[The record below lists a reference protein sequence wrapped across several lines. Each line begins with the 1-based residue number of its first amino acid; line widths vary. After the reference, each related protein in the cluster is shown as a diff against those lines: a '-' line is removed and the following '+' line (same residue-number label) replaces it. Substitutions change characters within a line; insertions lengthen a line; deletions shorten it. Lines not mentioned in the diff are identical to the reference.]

1 MGYMEDVGGIR
12 FATWSWISRASMRYH
27 KSFIC
32 NLQIPDLKNTA
43 FPATPF
49 FSRSLTCISGSAQPL
64 AATRSHSQPHAAT
77 RSHTQPLAATRS
89 HTIASEWPQVVAPE
103 NSTQVAASGHPRKF
117 QYPTSISTR
126 KASLYVPS
134 EDVPSHGITQI
145 WWGGQCVVR

>member
-1 MGYMEDVGGIR
+1 MILNIQGQHEVPQILHMQLTDPRLEKHR
-12 FATWSWISRASMRYH
+12 FSCDPI
-27 KSFIC
+27 
-32 NLQIPDLKNTA
+32 
-43 FPATPF
+43 

-77 RSHTQPLAATRS
+77 RSHSQQLAATRS
-89 HTIASEWPQVVAPE
+89 HTIASEWPQVAAPE